1 MTGKIL
7 TYNTVFLMRD
17 FNVLTADMNLE
28 EKQKA
33 LDAANHFNPDDMFFV
48 LNEELDFNDI
58 SWFNMRKNE
67 LNATDFKI
75 DPELIVPEQFLSF
88 PDDDELIWSR
98 ALIWDDDDAYDAR
111 EQARNKW
118 LLMGKPRP
126 NGLRTI
132 ERNERNE

>member
-126 NGLRTI
+126 NEL
-132 ERNERNE
+132 NA

>member
-1 MTGKIL
+1 MAGKIL

-33 LDAANHFNPDDMFFV
+33 LDAANHFDTDDMFFV
-48 LNEELDFNDI
+48 LNEEQDFNDI

-67 LNATDFKI
+67 LNTTDFKI
-75 DPELIVPEQFLSF
+75 DPELIIPEQFLSF

-98 ALIWDDDDAYDAR
+98 VLIWDDDDAYDAR

-118 LLMGKPRP
+118 LLTGKPRP
-126 NGLRTI
+126 NEL
-132 ERNERNE
+132 NA

>member
-33 LDAANHFNPDDMFFV
+33 LDAANHFDPDDMFFV
-48 LNEELDFNDI
+48 LNEEQDFNDI

-67 LNATDFKI
+67 QLNTTDFKI

-98 ALIWDDDDAYDAR
+98 VLIWDDDAYDAR

-118 LLMGKPRP
+118 LLTGKPRP
-126 NGLRTI
+126 NEL
-132 ERNERNE
+132 NA

>member
-28 EKQKA
+28 EKRKA
-33 LDAANHFNPDDMFFV
+33 LDAANHFDPDDMFFM
-48 LNEELDFNDI
+48 LNEEQDFNDI
-58 SWFNMRKNE
+58 SRFNMRKNE
-67 LNATDFKI
+67 LNITDFKI

-98 ALIWDDDDAYDAR
+98 ALIWDDNDAYDAR

-118 LLMGKPRP
+118 LLAGKLRP
-126 NGLRTI
+126 NELRTM
-132 ERNERNE
+132 RTN

>member
-1 MTGKIL
+1 MTDKIL

-28 EKQKA
+28 EKRKA

-48 LNEELDFNDI
+48 LTEELDFNDI

-67 LNATDFKI
+67 LNAIDFKI
-75 DPELIVPEQFLSF
+75 DPDELIVPEQFLSF
-88 PDDDELIWSR
+88 SDDDELIWSR
-98 ALIWDDDDAYDAR
+98 VLIWDDDDAYDAR

-118 LLMGKPRP
+118 LLTGKLRP
-126 NGLRTI
+126 NELNT
-132 ERNERNE
+132 

>member
-17 FNVLTADMNLE
+17 FNVLTADMNPE

-48 LNEELDFNDI
+48 LTEEQNFNDI
-58 SWFNMRKNE
+58 SWLNMRKNE
-67 LNATDFKI
+67 LNTTDFKI
-75 DPELIVPEQFLSF
+75 DPELIAPEQFLSF

-98 ALIWDDDDAYDAR
+98 VLIWDDDDAYDAR

-118 LLMGKPRP
+118 LLAGKPHP
-126 NGLRTI
+126 N
-132 ERNERNE
+132 ENK

>member
-1 MTGKIL
+1 MMTDKIL

-33 LDAANHFNPDDMFFV
+33 LDASNHFDPDDMFFV
-48 LNEELDFNDI
+48 LNEEQDFNDI
-58 SWFNMRKNE
+58 SWLNMRKNE

-98 ALIWDDDDAYDAR
+98 VLIWDDDDAYDAR
-111 EQARNKW
+111 NAARNKW
-118 LLMGKPRP
+118 LLAGKLRP
-126 NGLRTI
+126 NENKLNT
-132 ERNERNE
+132 

>member
-48 LNEELDFNDI
+48 LNEEQDFNDI

-88 PDDDELIWSR
+88 SDDDELIWSR
-98 ALIWDDDDAYDAR
+98 ALIWDDDDAYDTR

>member
-28 EKQKA
+28 EKRKA

-88 PDDDELIWSR
+88 SDDDELIWSR
-98 ALIWDDDDAYDAR
+98 VLIWDDDAYDAR

-118 LLMGKPRP
+118 LLTGKPRP
-126 NGLRTI
+126 NEL
-132 ERNERNE
+132 NA

>member
-1 MTGKIL
+1 MMTDKIL

-28 EKQKA
+28 EKRKA
-33 LDAANHFNPDDMFFV
+33 LDAANHFDPDDMFFV
-48 LNEELDFNDI
+48 LNEEQDFNDI

-75 DPELIVPEQFLSF
+75 NPELIVPEQFLSF

-98 ALIWDDDDAYDAR
+98 VLIWDDNDAYDAR

-118 LLMGKPRP
+118 LLAGKLRP
-126 NGLRTI
+126 NELRTM
-132 ERNERNE
+132 RTN